1 VHGINFNKDP
11 EDDQMVY
18 PRVMTVLEI
27 AHAHQL
33 TTGLFSTKSKFRIFA
48 RPNVIDYSSIS
59 KESSSPDDVGI
70 AQKAAAAIIA
80 HKPGAMLVHFGN
92 NDKVGHAK
100 GWGSAEQLEAMAGA
114 DKSVGIVIDA
124 LKSAGIF
131 EDTLVIIS
139 ADHGGS
145 GKSHGKDDP
154 RSRYI
159 PWIAVGPGIRK
170 NLDLTSYRELTV
182 HTEDTFATACRFL
195 GLPMPEGTQG
205 KPIRQMMAANTPP
218 AAAKASSSQPAM
230 AQ

>member
-1 VHGINFNKDP
+1 
-11 EDDQMVY
+11 
-18 PRVMTVLEI
+18 
-27 AHAHQL
+27 
-33 TTGLFSTKSKFRIFA
+33 
-48 RPNVIDYSSIS
+48 
-59 KESSSPDDVGI
+59 
-70 AQKAAAAIIA
+70 
-80 HKPGAMLVHFGN
+80 
-92 NDKVGHAK
+92 
-100 GWGSAEQLEAMAGA
+100 MAGA

-124 LKSAGIF
+124 LKAAGIF